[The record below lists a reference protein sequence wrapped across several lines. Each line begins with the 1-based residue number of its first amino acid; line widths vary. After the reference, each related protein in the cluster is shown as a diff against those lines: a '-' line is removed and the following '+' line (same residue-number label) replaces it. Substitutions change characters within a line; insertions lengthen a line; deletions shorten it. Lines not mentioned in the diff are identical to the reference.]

1 MLGKT
6 TLLGTRCAISD
17 VKLKDTVSSFLLRRR
32 STYNPYRIGPMNR
45 RSWLKTGSLA
55 ALGFGLGACAPTRTA
70 RVNAPSGATPTR
82 RSVNL
87 PLIEASWDRVIRT
100 TVGLRPHRDAGFVL
114 RADKLDSKMLIHNYG
129 HGGSGMSLSWGT
141 GYIAA
146 EMALQLEQRRA
157 AVIGCGVVGL
167 TSARQLQR
175 RGFDVT
181 IYAMAIPPDTTSNM
195 SLAGFTPTSGLIDDD
210 RRTPEW
216 DAQFRRAVEIAY
228 RQLQLL
234 AGPNYGVSWIP
245 SYNLMNEVR
254 TQGSESQLLPQD
266 VRGSRTV
273 LGPGEHPFPTKYAVE
288 QATMRFE
295 PSIYLDALTRDFL
308 LFGGHIVI
316 RKFDT
321 PRDMMSLNE
330 PVIVNCTGL
339 GSRALFSDDEVLPLK
354 GQLTHLVPQAEI
366 NYQTLGGGSIP
377 APGGFGIHMM
387 PRHDG
392 IALGGTSERNVWTLE
407 PNEEARQRIVSE
419 HIKLFASMRRAR
431 GYRG

>member
-1 MLGKT
+1 
-6 TLLGTRCAISD
+6 
-17 VKLKDTVSSFLLRRR
+17 VKVD
-32 STYNPYRIGPMNR
+32 
-45 RSWLKTGSLA
+45 
-55 ALGFGLGACAPTRTA
+55 APT
-70 RVNAPSGATPTR
+70 GATPAR
-82 RSVNL
+82 RALNL
-87 PLIEASWDRVIRT
+87 PLIEASWERVIRT

-114 RADKLDSKMLIHNYG
+114 KADKLDSKMLVHNYG

-146 EMALQLEQRRA
+146 EMALQQEQRRA

-195 SLAGFTPTSGLIDDD
+195 SLAGFTPTSGLIEND

-216 DAQFRRAVEIAY
+216 DAQFRRAVQIAY

-234 AGPNYGVSWIP
+234 AGPNYGVSWIA
-245 SYNLMNEVR
+245 SYNLTNEVR
-254 TQGSESQLLPQD
+254 PQGGLESQLLPPD
-266 VRGSRTV
+266 VRGGQTV
-273 LGPGEHPFPTKYAVE
+273 RGPGEHPFPSKYAVE

-295 PSIYLDALTRDFL
+295 PSIYLDALIRDFL
-308 LFGGHIVI
+308 LSGGHIVI

-321 PRDMMSLNE
+321 PRDLMSLNE
-330 PVIVNCTGL
+330 PVVVNCTGL
-339 GSRALFSDDEVLPLK
+339 GARALFSDDEVIPLK
-354 GQLTHLVPQAEI
+354 GQLTHFVPQPEV
-366 NYQTLGGGSIP
+366 NYQTLGGGSAP

-387 PRHDG
+387 PRRDG

-419 HIKLFASMRRAR
+419 HIKLFTSMRPPVNA
-431 GYRG
+431 